1 MADNKT
7 KAHVNK
13 LTDQDALDFHSNG
26 TPGKIKV
33 VASKPLTTQRDLSL
47 AYSPGVAVPCRE
59 IHKDPETA
67 YDYTSK
73 GNFVAVISNGTAV
86 LGLGNLGALAS
97 KPVMEGKS
105 VLFKRFAD
113 IDSIDVEV
121 STEDIDEF
129 VNTVKNIADTYGGIN
144 LEDIK
149 APECFIIEKKLKEI
163 CNVPVFHDDQ
173 HGTAIITAAGIINAA
188 DIAGKK
194 IEDLSVVVNG
204 AGSAGIACLEL
215 IKKLGVKDENCYLC
229 DRTGVIYKGRE
240 TSMNEW
246 KIKHAVETD
255 KRSLEDA
262 LTDADVFL
270 GLSVKDAI
278 NKEMVKKMAKNPIIF
293 AMANPDPE
301 IKPEDAREVRPDAII
316 ATGRSDYQNQVN
328 NVLGFPYI
336 FRGALDVHA
345 TAINDEMKLAAA
357 YALADLAREPVP
369 AEVSSA
375 YSGRKMTYGPEYI
388 IPVPFDPRLI
398 SHIPAAVA
406 KAAIE
411 SGVARKKIDDWD
423 AYKAELNGRLNPT
436 ANSLNLIFGK
446 VRNIPT
452 RVVFAEGENKNIVAS
467 AKIWQDSSYGKAS
480 LITRSDRQNELE
492 NNLEELH
499 LSKDD
504 LNIINISTNE
514 NLVKKYAEI
523 LYNKLQRKGYK
534 MRDCLRMVNDDR
546 NIFAACVVEAG
557 DADLMVT
564 GTTRHYKTCLDDILK
579 VIDSQKDQA
588 IFGYSIVI
596 AKDRTVFLADTAVNE
611 LASSE
616 ELAETAIRMAEE
628 VRKFGHTPRVALVSF
643 SNFGS
648 QLRTESSRIRDAKKI
663 LDGMNVDFEYDGEIS
678 PEVALNKELLEI
690 YPFSNLTEPAN
701 ILIMPGLH
709 SAIISSNLLQELGG
723 SAVIGPILSGLE
735 KSVQICSIGDSVNDI
750 INLSAIAAV
759 KHIEKNGKK

>member
-1 MADNKT
+1 
-7 KAHVNK
+7 
-13 LTDQDALDFHSNG
+13 
-26 TPGKIKV
+26 
-33 VASKPLTTQRDLSL
+33 
-47 AYSPGVAVPCRE
+47 
-59 IHKDPETA
+59 
-67 YDYTSK
+67 
-73 GNFVAVISNGTAV
+73 
-86 LGLGNLGALAS
+86 
-97 KPVMEGKS
+97 
-105 VLFKRFAD
+105 
-113 IDSIDVEV
+113 
-121 STEDIDEF
+121 
-129 VNTVKNIADTYGGIN
+129 
-144 LEDIK
+144 
-149 APECFIIEKKLKEI
+149 
-163 CNVPVFHDDQ
+163 
-173 HGTAIITAAGIINAA
+173 
-188 DIAGKK
+188 
-194 IEDLSVVVNG
+194 
-204 AGSAGIACLEL
+204 
-215 IKKLGVKDENCYLC
+215 
-229 DRTGVIYKGRE
+229 
-240 TSMNEW
+240 
-246 KIKHAVETD
+246 
-255 KRSLEDA
+255 
-262 LTDADVFL
+262 
-270 GLSVKDAI
+270 
-278 NKEMVKKMAKNPIIF
+278 MAKNPIIF